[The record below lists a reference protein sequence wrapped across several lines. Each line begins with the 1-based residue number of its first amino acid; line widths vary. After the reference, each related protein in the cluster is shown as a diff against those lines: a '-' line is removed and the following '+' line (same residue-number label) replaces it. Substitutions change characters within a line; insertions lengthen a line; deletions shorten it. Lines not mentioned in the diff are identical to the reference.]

1 MCKSKQQVGI
11 WLLVGVFMVVIQV
24 VIGGITR
31 LTESG
36 LSITKW
42 DVVIGTL
49 PPMNHQ
55 EWEKVFNDYRQSP
68 QGKLINTDMN
78 LKGFK
83 TIFWWE
89 YIHRLWARLFAPV
102 FLIPLIIFLAQKKIE
117 RKLLYRLLFV
127 FVLGGLQGAL
137 GWFMVSTGLNNVPWV
152 SPYSLCAH
160 LLLATILLA
169 YLLWLALQQFYTDS
183 FRNNSSLKKF
193 SWLIVI
199 IVFIQLGL
207 GAFMA
212 GGIAPA
218 AIWYPTFPKIG
229 SSWIPENTFMLS
241 NPQWHTLLE
250 NPAFVQLTHRST
262 AYILVLLVLFFW
274 LKARKLPVSPA
285 VKSGINLLLV
295 VIAVQVTLGIFTLI
309 NSQGKVPVTLGVL
322 HQLGGL
328 ATFSIAVFILFHCY
342 SDKGNKSSRQKISAS
357 TPSI

>member
-1 MCKSKQQVGI
+1 MI
-11 WLLVGVFMVVIQV
+11 GVLMVVIQV

-55 EWEKVFNDYRQSP
+55 EWEKIFDDYKQSP
-68 QGKLINTDMN
+68 QGKLINTDMTVS
-78 LKGFK
+78 GFK

-102 FLIPLIIFLAQKKIE
+102 FLIPLLIFLLQKKIN
-117 RKLLYRLLFV
+117 RKLLFRLLFV
-127 FVLGGLQGAL
+127 FFLGGLQGAL
-137 GWFMVSTGLNNVPWV
+137 GWFMVSTGLNKVPWV

-169 YLLWLALQQFYTDS
+169 YLLWLALQQFYTVTVQD
-183 FRNNSSLKKF
+183 NSSLKNF
-193 SWLIVI
+193 LWVIVI
-199 IVFIQLGL
+199 IVFIQLGF
-207 GAFMA
+207 GGFMA

-241 NPQWHTLLE
+241 NPQWHTLFE
-250 NPAFVQLTHRST
+250 NPAFVQLIHRTT
-262 AYILVLLVLFFW
+262 AYILMLLIFFLW
-274 LKARKLPVSPA
+274 RKARTLSLSPA
-285 VKSGINLLLV
+285 MKSGIHSLLLM
-295 VIAVQVTLGIFTLI
+295 ILVQVTLGILTLI

-328 ATFSIAVFILFHCY
+328 VTFSIAVFVLFHSY
-342 SDKGNKSSRQKISAS
+342 SGKTKESEG
-357 TPSI
+357 